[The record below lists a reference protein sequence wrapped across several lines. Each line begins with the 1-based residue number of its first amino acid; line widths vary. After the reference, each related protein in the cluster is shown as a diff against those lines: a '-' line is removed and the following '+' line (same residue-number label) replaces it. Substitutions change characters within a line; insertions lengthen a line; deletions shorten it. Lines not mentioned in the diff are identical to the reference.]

1 MEANAIIRR
10 MAWRERETMKRRIVL
25 AIVAVAAV
33 ATVAQVA
40 CEGAPINFSLFAQ
53 AGAPAKPDY
62 PIKPVSF
69 TAVHLNDE
77 FWAPRI
83 EINRTASIPSAFEQC
98 ELTGRVKLFERAA
111 AVLRGEK
118 NVDTRPPGYPFDETD
133 LYKVIEGASYSLSV
147 TSDPKLDAYVDGLI
161 AKIAAA
167 QEPDGYIYTT
177 RTIDPK
183 NPHRWAGP
191 ERWVFERDDSHE
203 LYDLG
208 HLFEA
213 AVAHIWPPASARC
226 WTSRSRPPIC
236 SSPRSD
242 PASARSGPAIR
253 SPRWRS

>member
-1 MEANAIIRR
+1 M
-10 MAWRERETMKRRIVL
+10 
-25 AIVAVAAV
+25 
-33 ATVAQVA
+33 
-40 CEGAPINFSLFAQ
+40 
-53 AGAPAKPDY
+53 
-62 PIKPVSF
+62 SF
-69 TAVHLNDE
+69 TAVHLNDV

-98 ELTGRVKLFERAA
+98 ELTGRVALFDRAA
-111 AVLRGEK
+111 AVLRGEA
-118 NVDTRPPGYPFDETD
+118 NVDRRPPGYPFDETD

-147 TSDPKLDAYVDGLI
+147 SPDPKLDAYVDGLI

-213 AVAHIWPPASARC
+213 AVAHNLATGKTHAAERGNQGGRPAGGDV
-226 WTSRSRPPIC
+226 RSRQADDLAGA
-236 SSPRSD
+236 SDHRDGAGEAVSRHRQGGVSQPRQV
-242 PASARSGPAIR
+242 PARRARARARFRKASRPTRAASTTTR
-253 SPRWRS
+253 RT